1 MGNGMR
7 KEKKNEKLGGG
18 GEKIIGEK

>member
-18 GEKIIGEK
+18 GKKIMGEK